1 MESQQLLEVE
11 RPGLRRHHEW
21 RDPGGVLLR
30 GGGTAASYQLPETSQ
45 DALAPPAEG
54 GVGQGPGHAV
64 IHREGVGVHRGGDGA
79 GGQVL
84 VAAAAALL

>member
-11 RPGLRRHHEW
+11 RPRLRGHHE
-21 RDPGGVLLR
+21 GGDAGAVLL
-30 GGGTAASYQLPETSQ
+30 GGGGATASYQLPQAPQ
-45 DALAPPAEG
+45 DALAPAAEG
-54 GVGQGPGHAV
+54 RVGQGASDAV
-64 IHREGVGVHRGGDGA
+64 IHRERVGVDRGRDGA

>member
-11 RPGLRRHHEW
+11 RPWLRRHHER
-21 RDPGGVLLR
+21 RDAGVLLR
-30 GGGTAASYQLPETSQ
+30 GGGASASYELLQTPQ
-45 DALAPPAEG
+45 DALAPAAEG
-54 GVGQGPGHAV
+54 RVGQGARDAV
-64 IHREGVGVHRGGDGA
+64 IHRERVGVDRGGDGA